1 MAWQLRRIA
10 CTLQV
15 ANATIQEVAKATWI
29 RKGARSD
36 ESAAGPGRA
45 CNLPG
50 VSGAWLEAHRLPY
63 GSGALGGQ

>member
-1 MAWQLRRIA
+1 MAWELCRTA
-10 CTLQV
+10 CRVQV

-50 VSGAWLEAHRLPY
+50 MPGARLEARRLPH
-63 GSGALGGQ
+63 GTGALHGQ

>member
-50 VSGAWLEAHRLPY
+50 VSGARLEARRLPY
-63 GSGALGGQ
+63 GSGALDGQ

>member
-1 MAWQLRRIA
+1 MAWQLCRIA
-10 CTLQV
+10 CTVQV

-45 CNLPG
+45 CNLPW
-50 VSGAWLEAHRLPY
+50 VSGARLEACRLPY
-63 GSGALGGQ
+63 GSGALDGQ